1 MNSMNPM
8 NSMPMM
14 NSMPPGNPPPGH
26 GGPGP
31 DPFFTSPFSPF
42 YRRPAPSF
50 MGQQQ
55 PDYRIHEL
63 NKRLQQ
69 RNEVSSR
76 CSAGLISVCAYA
88 RARACVCEGERECV
102 CVKERVCV

>member
-1 MNSMNPM
+1 
-8 NSMPMM
+8 MM

-76 CSAGLISVCAYA
+76 CSAGLICVCVHTCV
-88 RARACVCEGERECV
+88 RARACVCVCVRERERVCVCV
-102 CVKERVCV
+102 CVKRESMYV

>member
-1 MNSMNPM
+1 MNNMNNMNPM
-8 NSMPMM
+8 NSMLM
-14 NSMPPGNPPPGH
+14 NSMPPGNPPGH

-31 DPFFTSPFSPF
+31 DPFFNSPLCPM

-69 RNEVSSR
+69 RNEVRRGRMKPGGSQ
-76 CSAGLISVCAYA
+76 CMCQCMYVSAAA
-88 RARACVCEGERECV
+88 
-102 CVKERVCV
+102 